1 MKKITYVFIIITI
14 MLFLGSGF
22 TQRPLLANTEDKI
35 ESNEDILLNITT
47 VSKNQYY
54 MVKSIVLDKHNVE
67 YLSDNESEVYEF
79 EYSEGIV
86 NNISGRDLFIYYGAN
101 NEKWVDEFIGD
112 LKKGNLGIINMSRG
126 IKTLI
131 YENDGREVENP
142 NYWLGVNEYKIA
154 LYNIKSAIQEKDPK
168 NKEYYE
174 ENYINAI
181 NEMEK
186 TIKEAKL
193 ELEKYKNY
201 TILTDTN
208 AFDYLLKDLG
218 LPFVKVNDDI
228 VTRRVIK
235 ENKLDENKVIFIKE
249 KKSILKSETF
259 ESEREFNN
267 LKEVKKLEKE
277 KLNPEELELEES
289 VQVKEIELVRWDSE
303 KTLVE
308 VGLSNIKWIID
319 GLKLL
324 PIEEE

>member
-1 MKKITYVFIIITI
+1 MKKITYVLIIITI

-22 TQRPLLANTEDKI
+22 TQRPLLANTEDKV
-35 ESNEDILLNITT
+35 ESNDDILLNITT

-101 NEKWVDEFIGD
+101 NEKWVDKFIGD

-259 ESEREFNN
+259 ESEKEFNN
-267 LKEVKKLEKE
+267 LKKDKKLEKE
-277 KLNPEELELEES
+277 KLNPEELELEEL

>member
-1 MKKITYVFIIITI
+1 MKKITYVLIIITI

-101 NEKWVDEFIGD
+101 NEKWVDKFIGD

-303 KTLVE
+303 KSLVE
-308 VGLSNIKWIID
+308 VVLSNIKWIID
-319 GLKLL
+319 GFKSL

>member
-101 NEKWVDEFIGD
+101 NEKWVDKFIGD

-259 ESEREFNN
+259 ESEKEFNN
-267 LKEVKKLEKE
+267 LKKDKKLEKE
-277 KLNPEELELEES
+277 KLNPEELELEEL